1 MTEKGR
7 RQKTGRDR
15 SASFPSMPT
24 KSSLF
29 HSVPQGCRPQSHV
42 SLAFLFDRKE
52 TGNYFVGDAYHN
64 KGLLRAEGKRR
75 KSVNNKGFGKPD
87 SRLLP
92 SLRCPLKPSHLGM
105 PVPASWRWLV
115 AFSGMQSVRMLLFLS
130 FVTPPFS

>member
-1 MTEKGR
+1 MH
-7 RQKTGRDR
+7 
-15 SASFPSMPT
+15 
-24 KSSLF
+24 LF
-29 HSVPQGCRPQSHV
+29 QACPQSLQFSTLPLRDAGP
-42 SLAFLFDRKE
+42 SLMFHLLFFLIAKKQ
-52 TGNYFVGDAYHN
+52 GIIFVGDAYHN
-64 KGLLRAEGKRR
+64 KGLLRGEGKRR

-92 SLRCPLKPSHLGM
+92 SLRCPLKPSNLGM